1 MSKPHYSVHQ
11 GFLAA
16 GILSLILPF
25 LACKSASPSLEEDI
39 LAEMR
44 RSDGLFAVAYQDL
57 EDSTRQL
64 WINADSL
71 FHAASTMKT
80 PVLFELYKQA
90 GEGKRNLQDSLT
102 IKNEFYSIVDSSV
115 YGLSAADDSDSTLYQ
130 RIGQKE
136 TIYNLAYLMIIRSSN
151 LATNLLIELVSGPAV
166 TATMRRL
173 GARDMQVLRGVED
186 SKAYRAGRNNVTTA
200 RDLLTL
206 FKALDQ
212 HILVDREACNAMIE
226 VLTHQEFKDG
236 IPAKLPPDVTV
247 AHKTGWISSAR
258 HDSGIVYLPDGRK
271 YVLVLLS
278 KNWTSDSLAAEV
290 QANISAR
297 IYQDYQP
304 KSTK

>member
-1 MSKPHYSVHQ
+1 MLKFHFSIYRV
-11 GFLAA
+11 FLAA
-16 GILSLILPF
+16 IIPSLILPF
-25 LACKSASPSLEEDI
+25 FACKSASPSLEEDI

-57 EDSTRQL
+57 EDSTHQL

-90 GEGKRNLQDSLT
+90 GEGKLNLQDSIT

-151 LATNLLIELVSGPAV
+151 LATNLLIELVSGPVV
-166 TATMRRL
+166 TATMRSL
-173 GARDMQVLRGVED
+173 GARDMLVLRGVED
-186 SKAYRAGRNNVTTA
+186 GKAYRAGRNNVTTA

-212 HILVDREACNAMIE
+212 HILVDSLASKAMIE

-236 IPAKLPPDVTV
+236 IPAKLPPDITV

-271 YVLVLLS
+271 YALVLLS

-297 IYQDYQP
+297 IFREYR
-304 KSTK
+304 

>member
-1 MSKPHYSVHQ
+1 MLKFHFSIYRV
-11 GFLAA
+11 FLAA
-16 GILSLILPF
+16 IIPSLILPF
-25 LACKSASPSLEEDI
+25 FACKSASPSLEEDI
-39 LAEMR
+39 LAEIR

-57 EDSTRQL
+57 EDSTHQL

-90 GEGKRNLQDSLT
+90 GEGKLNLQDSIT

-151 LATNLLIELVSGPAV
+151 LATNLLIELVSGPVV
-166 TATMRRL
+166 TATMRSL
-173 GARDMQVLRGVED
+173 GARDMLVLRGVED
-186 SKAYRAGRNNVTTA
+186 GKAYRAGRNNVTTA

-212 HILVDREACNAMIE
+212 HILVDSLASKAMIE

-236 IPAKLPPDVTV
+236 IPAKLPPDITV

-271 YVLVLLS
+271 YALVLLS

-297 IYQDYQP
+297 IFREYR
-304 KSTK
+304 

>member
-1 MSKPHYSVHQ
+1 MFK
-11 GFLAA
+11 A
-16 GILSLILPF
+16 LPF
-25 LACKSASPSLEEDI
+25 SAFRWYAVIFWLALVLVSCQTNTSLEEDI
-39 LAEMR
+39 RVEMS
-44 RSDGLFAVAYQDL
+44 RSEGLFAVAYQDL
-57 EDSTRQL
+57 TDSSRQL
-64 WINADSL
+64 WIHTDSI

-90 GEGKRNLQDSLT
+90 GEGKLKLDDSIL
-102 IKNEFYSIVDSSV
+102 IKNEFYSIVDSSA
-115 YGLSAADDSDSTLYQ
+115 YSLSVADDSDSTLYQ
-130 RIGQKE
+130 RLGQKE

-151 LATNLLIELVSGPAV
+151 LATNLLIEWVGAPAV
-166 TATMRRL
+166 TATMRSL
-173 GARDMQVLRGVED
+173 GARDIQVLRGVED
-186 SKAYRAGRNNVTTA
+186 GKAYRAGLNNVTTA
-200 RDLLTL
+200 RDLVTL

-212 HILVDREACNAMIE
+212 HLLVDSASSRAMLE
-226 VLTHQEFKDG
+226 VLKHQEFNDG

-297 IYQDYQP
+297 IFQEY
-304 KSTK
+304 K